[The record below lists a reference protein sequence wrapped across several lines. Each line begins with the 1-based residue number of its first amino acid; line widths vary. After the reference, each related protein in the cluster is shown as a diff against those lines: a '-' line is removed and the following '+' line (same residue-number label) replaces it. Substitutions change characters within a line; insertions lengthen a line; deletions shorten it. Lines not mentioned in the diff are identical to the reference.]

1 MNKRDFSGVNRI
13 VVKVGSSTLSHATG
27 KLNLHRMEQLVRE
40 LADLRNQGKEVVLV
54 SSGAQA
60 AGIGRLGLS
69 RKPKTIP
76 EKQATAAVGQGILM
90 HMYEKLFAEYGVIV
104 AQVLLTRE
112 DMSDRR
118 RFLNARNALNAL
130 LDYHAVPVINENDTI
145 AIDEIK
151 FGDNDTLSAMVAGL
165 IDADLLIILSDIDGL
180 FSANPQVD
188 PEAVLIGEVN
198 EITSEIEQLAGG
210 AGSNLGTGGM
220 ATKLLAGRIAANSG
234 YPMVIANGRKTGII
248 RRVAAGEPLGTL
260 FLPRVNRLQ
269 AKKKWIAFGSSIQG
283 KIIVDSGAGKA
294 LLERGKSLLPSGVVE
309 VEGTFGIGNTV
320 SVVCSGEEI
329 ARGIV
334 NYPSDEIVKIRGK
347 KTSEIEKILGH
358 KDYDEI
364 VHRDNLVLSLH

>member
-1 MNKRDFSGVNRI
+1 MTERDFAGVHRI

-60 AGIGRLGLS
+60 AGIGRLGLA
-69 RKPKTIP
+69 RRPRTIP

-90 HMYEKLFAEYGVIV
+90 HMYEKLFAEYGVAV

-130 LDYHAVPVINENDTI
+130 LDYHAIPVINENDTI
-145 AIDEIK
+145 AVDEIK
-151 FGDNDTLSAMVAGL
+151 FGDNDTLSALVACL

-180 FSANPQVD
+180 FSANPQENPD
-188 PEAVLIGEVN
+188 ATLIAEVGEV
-198 EITSEIEQLAGG
+198 TPEIEQLAGG
-210 AGSNLGTGGM
+210 AGSRLGTGGM
-220 ATKLLAGRIAANSG
+220 TTKLLAGRIAINSG
-234 YPMVIANGRKTGII
+234 FPMIITNGRKSGAI
-248 RRVAAGEPLGTL
+248 RRVVAGEPLGTM
-260 FLPRVNRLQ
+260 FMPRENRLQ
-269 AKKKWIAFGSSIQG
+269 TKKKWIAFGSSVQG

-294 LLERGKSLLPSGVVE
+294 LREQGKSLLPSGVMD
-309 VEGTFGIGNTV
+309 VEGSFDIGNTV
-320 SVVCSGEEI
+320 SVICAGGEI

-334 NYPSDEIVKIRGK
+334 NYPSEEIVKIKGK
-347 KTSEIEKILGH
+347 KTTEIEKVLGY

-364 VHRDNLVLSLH
+364 IHRDNLVVSM